1 MSNDHGLGYMM
12 SYVKIISKALQGRAS
27 YSETVTQCHSVAS
40 AEESLSRTFD
50 TFDGA
55 KPRFSNR
62 GQKRRSVSTLSI
74 PRAIAWGVEWVDFM
88 RFFTLFRM
96 TDIRVLLT

>member
-40 AEESLSRTFD
+40 AEESLFPP
-50 TFDGA
+50 F
-55 KPRFSNR
+55 
-62 GQKRRSVSTLSI
+62 
-74 PRAIAWGVEWVDFM
+74 DFM